1 MNKKLTKQEKLGVA
15 PSDSVDVFTAQ
26 VIEEEGNE
34 IKYRTLSW
42 QKATLLL
49 FGEYVCLAIL
59 SLSWSWSVIGYVSRP
74 PAHLSV
80 S

>member
-1 MNKKLTKQEKLGVA
+1 MSKSHSQPEKLKKA
-15 PSDSVDVFTAQ
+15 PSDNSIDVFTKQ
-26 VIEEEGNE
+26 VVEEENNE

-59 SLSWSWSVIGYVSRP
+59 SLSWSWSVIGYVSGS
-74 PAHLSV
+74 LCSFTQ
-80 S
+80 